1 MKVHLLYRDRDFD
14 WQTAL
19 QAAAARE
26 EAHSGR
32 RDRSKHRERS
42 PELPWNAETLIR
54 DLELDTLF
62 AAMAGNDE
70 LVLEV
75 AKSVILNG
83 TNKDPAIIRYRQNVL
98 QDCLQHPAVI
108 RKLYAVAAE
117 AVEKKNKQ
125 YLGAALRRLPDW
137 LLRDSIELLEN
148 LLDSIGELRKISD
161 SYADKF
167 TAEGWTAFFS
177 IIRAEL
183 SDKHIACI
191 EYHLSRLKLRNGLVL
206 SVRLGK
212 GNKGTDYV
220 LHLPPARKGTWL
232 KRLIAKW
239 RKRFFAR
246 QQQDAYSFSLSP
258 RDESGAR
265 ILSDL
270 KNRGIGIAADA
281 LGQSADHVRNFF
293 SALRVEL
300 AFYVGCI
307 NLHEQLMRKGEL
319 FSPPSP
325 MPAEECRL
333 SFRGLYDVCLA
344 LRLNRCVIGNDA
356 NADAKNLLIV
366 TGANQGGK
374 STFLRSVGLAQLLMQ
389 CGMFVPAESFCSSV
403 CSNILTH
410 YKREEDADMK
420 SGKLDEEL
428 DRMSAI
434 VDHIRPYSMIL
445 FNESFAATNEREG
458 AEIAQQIISALS
470 EKRIR
475 MVFVTHLY
483 EFARSVYEKHGGNV
497 LFLRAERQVDGTR
510 TFRLI
515 EGEPL
520 QTSFGEDLYKRIF
533 AVTPRLNR

>member
-1 MKVHLLYRDRDFD
+1 MKVHLLHRDRDFN
-14 WQTAL
+14 WQVAL

-26 EAHSGR
+26 VTRSGR
-32 RDRSKHRERS
+32 RNRSEHRESS
-42 PELPWNAETLIR
+42 PEPPWNAEALIR

-62 AAMAGNDE
+62 SAMAGNDD
-70 LVLEV
+70 LIFEV
-75 AKSVILNG
+75 AKRVILNG
-83 TNKDPAIIRYRQNVL
+83 TNMDLETIRYRQDVL
-98 QDCLQHPAVI
+98 QDCLKCPAVI

-117 AVEKKNKQ
+117 AVEKRNQQ

-148 LLDSIGELRKISD
+148 LLDSIGELRKISNLHANEF
-161 SYADKF
+161 SSK
-167 TAEGWTAFFS
+167 GWTAFFA
-177 IIRAEL
+177 IIQTEL
-183 SDKHIACI
+183 SGEHIACI
-191 EYHLSRLKLRNGLVL
+191 KYHLSQLKLRNGLVL
-206 SVRLGK
+206 SARLGE

-232 KRLIAKW
+232 GRLIVKW
-239 RKRFFAR
+239 HKRFFAR
-246 QQQDAYSFSLSP
+246 QQRGVYDFSLSP
-258 RDESGAR
+258 HDESGAR

-293 SALRVEL
+293 SVLRVEL
-300 AFYVGCI
+300 AFYVGCV
-307 NLHEQLMRKGEL
+307 NMYEQLMKKKGVFL
-319 FSPPSP
+319 PPSP

-333 SFRGLYDVCLA
+333 SFRGLYDICLA
-344 LRLNRCVIGNDA
+344 LRLDRCVIGNDT
-356 NADAKNLLIV
+356 NADTKNLLIV

-403 CSNILTH
+403 CSDILTH
-410 YKREEDADMK
+410 YKREEDTEMK

-428 DRMSAI
+428 DRMNNI
-434 VDHIRPYSMIL
+434 VDHIQPYSMIL

-458 AEIAQQIISALS
+458 SEIAQQIISALS

-483 EFARSVYEKHGGNV
+483 EFARSVYEKHGENV
-497 LFLRAERQVDGTR
+497 LFLRAERQMDGTR

-533 AVTPRLNR
+533 SATPHPI